1 MRKASP
7 ILNMKNCTTTHWL
20 YRSKT
25 VIACAVAS
33 LALRGVQLFAQTPD
47 VVVQWNDASLQGV
60 RDSRIGP
67 PTVARAL
74 FTVHNC
80 IYDAWAA
87 YDRTAVG
94 TVFGRYAFRSAELTL
109 RLLIAVRLN
118 RSRFYP
124 NHSVHRDLTHGSG
137 TSLFGEVI

>member
-47 VVVQWNDASLQGV
+47 VVVQ
-60 RDSRIGP
+60 
-67 PTVARAL
+67 
-74 FTVHNC
+74 
-80 IYDAWAA
+80 
-87 YDRTAVG
+87 
-94 TVFGRYAFRSAELTL
+94 
-109 RLLIAVRLN
+109 
-118 RSRFYP
+118 
-124 NHSVHRDLTHGSG
+124 
-137 TSLFGEVI
+137 

>member
-1 MRKASP
+1 M
-7 ILNMKNCTTTHWL
+7 
-20 YRSKT
+20 
-25 VIACAVAS
+25 VA
-33 LALRGVQLFAQTPD
+33 L
-47 VVVQWNDASLQGV
+47 
-60 RDSRIGP
+60 
-67 PTVARAL
+67 AL

-124 NHSVHRDLTHGSG
+124 NHSVHADLTHGSG
-137 TSLFGEVI
+137 TSLFGEVL